1 MGLFDKIK
9 SGLKKTRDVLTGRM
23 DDLVGSYKELDDDFY
38 EELSDILVM
47 SDIGMETTQ
56 LAVNRLREK
65 CTSEKIGDPE
75 KARAALKQILADIMT
90 APPMP
95 LESPMALIIVGVNG
109 VGKTTTIGKLASRFK
124 VIGRKVIICAADTF
138 RAAAADQLTVWA
150 QRADV
155 PIVKHKEG
163 ADPAAVV
170 YDGVQAARAR
180 GADILLIDTAGR
192 LHNKAHL
199 MEELKKISRVVE
211 RDYPEAKIKALLVID
226 ATTGQNG
233 LAQAKVFSDVANIEG
248 IVLTKLD
255 GTAKGGIAV
264 AIANELHMP
273 VRYIGLGE
281 QIDDLQPFDAKEF
294 VDAILG

>member
-9 SGLKKTRDVLTGRM
+9 SGLKKTRDMFSGHL

-38 EELSDILVM
+38 DELTDVLVM
-47 SDIGMETTQ
+47 ADIGMETTQ
-56 LAVNRLREK
+56 LAVDRLREK
-65 CTSEKIGDPE
+65 CISEKIGDPE
-75 KARAALKQILADIMT
+75 KAREALKEILTDIMR
-90 APPMP
+90 ADPMP
-95 LESPMALIIVGVNG
+95 LESPMVLVIVGVNG
-109 VGKTTTIGKLASRFK
+109 VGKTTSIGKLAARFK
-124 VIGRKVIICAADTF
+124 LVGRKVLICAADTF

-150 QRADV
+150 ERADV
-155 PIVKHKEG
+155 PIVKHREG

-170 YDGVQAARAR
+170 YDGVQAAKAR
-180 GADILLIDTAGR
+180 NVDIMIVDTAGR

-199 MEELKKISRVVE
+199 MEELRKISRVVE
-211 RDYPEAKIKALLVID
+211 RDYPEAKLKALLVID

-233 LAQAKVFSDVANIEG
+233 LVQAKAFKDIADIDG

-281 QIDDLQPFDAKEF
+281 QIDDMQPFDAKEF
-294 VDAILG
+294 IDAIFG

>member
-9 SGLKKTRDVLTGRM
+9 AGLKKTRDVFAGRIEEI
-23 DDLVGSYKELDDDFY
+23 VSNYKELDDDFY
-38 EELSDILVM
+38 DDLTDVLVM
-47 SDIGMETTQ
+47 ADIGMETTQ
-56 LAVNRLREK
+56 LAVEKLREK

-75 KARAALKQILADIMT
+75 KAREALKDILADIMR
-90 APPMP
+90 ADPMP
-95 LESPMALIIVGVNG
+95 LESPMVLIIVGVNG
-109 VGKTTTIGKLASRFK
+109 VGKTTSIGKLANRFK
-124 VIGRKVIICAADTF
+124 MVGRKVLICAADTF

-150 QRADV
+150 DRADV
-155 PIVKHKEG
+155 PIVKHREG

-170 YDGVQAARAR
+170 YDGIQAAKAR
-180 GADILLIDTAGR
+180 GVDVMIVDTAGR

-199 MEELKKISRVVE
+199 MEELRKISRVVE
-211 RDYPEAKIKALLVID
+211 RDYPEAKLKALLVID

-233 LAQAKVFSDVANIEG
+233 LVQAKAFKDIADIDG

-264 AIANELHMP
+264 AIANELGMP

-281 QIDDLQPFDAKEF
+281 QIDDMQPFDAKDF
-294 VDAILG
+294 INAIFG